1 MKTQLFFWTAQQEL
15 RTIMNFGG
23 RSLFVQKIYKGVL
36 AAFNVLFKVVFL
48 IHLFIWLHWVLVVAG
63 GI

>member
-48 IHLFIWLHWVLVVAG
+48 IHLFIWLH
-63 GI
+63 